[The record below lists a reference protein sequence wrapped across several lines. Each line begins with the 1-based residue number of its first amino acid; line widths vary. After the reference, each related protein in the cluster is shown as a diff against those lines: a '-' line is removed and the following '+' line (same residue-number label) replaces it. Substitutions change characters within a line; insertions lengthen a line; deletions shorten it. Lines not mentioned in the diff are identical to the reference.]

1 MKKFIVQSTDRQHQL
16 HVVAWL
22 PTQKPIAV
30 VQLLTGMAEYIERY
44 DALAQFLAARGIVVI
59 GHDHVGQ
66 GHSVQTTDELGYFGP
81 HGLQTLLND
90 CTLIGRIA
98 HEEYPRMPAICVG
111 PFDGVNACHSI
122 CQTNNCPTGWRNFYG
137 RY

>member
-1 MKKFIVQSTDRQHQL
+1 MKKFAVQSTDRQHQL

-30 VQLLTGMAEYIERY
+30 VQILTGMAEYIERY
-44 DALAQFLAARGIVVI
+44 DALAQFLADCGIVVI

-90 CTLIGRIA
+90 CTFIGASPMRI
-98 HEEYPRMPAICVG
+98 
-111 PFDGVNACHSI
+111 S
-122 CQTNNCPTGWRNFYG
+122 
-137 RY
+137 